1 MFIGGYLSYKL
12 LTNQTKV
19 STLPIDFIDQYTILY
34 CCLSK
39 TTINR
44 KFSIRG
50 QCGTVESDGVG
61 LVAGAEQHGVV
72 GVPAEGAVTAGV
84 RSVVHVVGPGVRR
97 GGVRGGVGV
106 TRAALEM
113 RG

>member
-1 MFIGGYLSYKL
+1 MDISR
-12 LTNQTKV
+12 TNQTKV

-106 TRAALEM
+106 TRAALDM
-113 RG
+113 R